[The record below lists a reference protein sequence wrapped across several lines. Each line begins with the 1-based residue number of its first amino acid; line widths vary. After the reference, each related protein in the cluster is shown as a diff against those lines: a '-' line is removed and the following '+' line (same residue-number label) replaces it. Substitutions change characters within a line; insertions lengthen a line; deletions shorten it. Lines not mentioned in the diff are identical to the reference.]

1 MATHP
6 HAHQESSRPAGFS
19 VIVVSD
25 TRSLADDVG
34 GRLLTELAAQA
45 GHDVLSREVVP
56 DDVDRIR
63 AAIDRV
69 SAAGADVILLTG
81 GTGVAPRDRTP
92 EAVEPLYQRRL
103 PGFGEIFRVLS
114 FQEIGA
120 AAMFSRASAGIVG
133 RAAVFA
139 LPGSPAGCRL
149 AMERLILP
157 EIGHLLTQIRAEP
170 VPAVRPQAALR
181 PPETPAPTQRMFKPP
196 TSLRQPLDLD
206 LDPGA
211 EPPAADRRS
220 PEPPPDT
227 RPGMR
232 ATATEMKAA
241 PPPPGLDPSAAAW
254 HQAIT
259 ALGGT
264 LDRER
269 REELPEDLERIAP
282 ATDVLH
288 RAGQS
293 AAMSTG
299 DGRRYSLWGFPD
311 LHRPGSKVLAIRE
324 GSPVPE
330 ILVLH
335 RWPFRAGTCVTGSPQ
350 VPGHDEDV
358 AGLTER
364 LTGRAPRD
372 PSGSVFAVDRGLVWI
387 LREGRVYRWD
397 GRKETDEGMVRSAL
411 GRLILQWSER

>member
-6 HAHQESSRPAGFS
+6 HAHQEAARPAGIS

-34 GRLLTELAAQA
+34 GRLLAELAATA

-56 DDVDRIR
+56 DDLDRIR

-81 GTGVAPRDRTP
+81 GTGVSPRDRTP
-92 EAVEPLYQRRL
+92 EAVEPLFNRKL

-120 AAMFSRASAGIVG
+120 AAMVSRATAGLVG

-157 EIGHLLTQIRAEP
+157 ELGHLLSQIRAEP
-170 VPAVRPQAALR
+170 PPGVRPNPSLR

-196 TSLRQPLDLD
+196 AAPRPPADLD
-206 LDPGA
+206 DA
-211 EPPAADRRS
+211 PAAPDEHRS
-220 PEPPPDT
+220 PEPPDA
-227 RPGMR
+227 RDAR
-232 ATATEMKAA
+232 AGIFASATEMKAA
-241 PPPPGLDPSAAAW
+241 PFAGIDPNAAGW
-254 HQAIT
+254 HQALT
-259 ALGGT
+259 ALGAT
-264 LDRER
+264 LDRDK

-282 ATDVLH
+282 ATDVLS
-288 RAGQS
+288 RAGQM
-293 AAMSTG
+293 AGLTMP
-299 DGRRYSLWGFPD
+299 DGRRYSVWGFPD
-311 LHRPGSKVLAIRE
+311 LQRSGSKVLAIRE
-324 GSPVPE
+324 GTPVPE

-335 RWPFRAGTCVTGSPQ
+335 RWPFRAGTCVTDQPQ
-350 VPGHDEDV
+350 VPGHAEDV
-358 AGLTER
+358 AVLTER
-364 LTGRAPRD
+364 LTGKAPRD
-372 PSGSVFAVDRGLVWI
+372 TSGSVVAVDRGLVWL
-387 LREGRVYRWD
+387 LRDSRVYRWD
-397 GRKETDEGMVRSAL
+397 GRKETDEGPIRSAI